1 MDISLAKELISC
13 ISGIDFEIIENNEE
27 LLYNNFVEKSRNLV
41 KQIYKDKK
49 SIKQFINF
57 SENVVYEFKW
67 ILNSSY
73 ILFYVKSTNKIY
85 ALGPLYYEPFKEYRV
100 LKQLEQMNLSKE
112 TIKELLFYGA
122 LLPVVKQNTVEKLS
136 IILYKKISK
145 TKKSITHEV
154 VNIFNDKKISVNDEL
169 NVDKQ
174 TTIREVEQRYELGTA
189 LTEAVKEGNFSLAID
204 FLSRNYTKSALS
216 KRNNSPLRNM
226 QNYCII
232 INTQLRHALEDVIHP
247 FTLDKISDE
256 NGKNIEKLSSIKDA
270 ENLMVEIIREYCKLA
285 KDNKYKNLKPLIYL
299 TVAYVK
305 ENLNKEITVKQT
317 AQELGVNANYL
328 SCLFNKEMGLSFI
341 EFLNTERIKQA
352 EKLLKYTNMQVQ
364 QIALFI
370 GYSNTAYFIRTFYK
384 YLGISPKNYRK
395 SLVKF

>member
-1 MDISLAKELISC
+1 
-13 ISGIDFEIIENNEE
+13 
-27 LLYNNFVEKSRNLV
+27 
-41 KQIYKDKK
+41 
-49 SIKQFINF
+49 
-57 SENVVYEFKW
+57 
-67 ILNSSY
+67 
-73 ILFYVKSTNKIY
+73 
-85 ALGPLYYEPFKEYRV
+85 
-100 LKQLEQMNLSKE
+100 
-112 TIKELLFYGA
+112 
-122 LLPVVKQNTVEKLS
+122 
-136 IILYKKISK
+136 
-145 TKKSITHEV
+145 
-154 VNIFNDKKISVNDEL
+154 
-169 NVDKQ
+169 
-174 TTIREVEQRYELGTA
+174 
-189 LTEAVKEGNFSLAID
+189 
-204 FLSRNYTKSALS
+204 
-216 KRNNSPLRNM
+216 M

-317 AQELGVNANYL
+317 AKELGVNANYL
-328 SCLFNKEMGLSFI
+328 SCLFHKEMGLSFI

-395 SLVKF
+395 NLVKF